1 MPITY
6 RIDKKAGTIY
16 VEATGE
22 ITVEDL
28 IENEKKIVSDTDL
41 SKGFNTYA
49 DFSKARPALSVNI
62 DKIKMSKE
70 FVKSIQ
76 DLRGKCKW
84 AIFAPNKYSYL
95 YSFMYAILSRNLII
109 ETKVFRDDVKAK
121 EWLKI
126 KR

>member
-1 MPITY
+1 MSVTY
-6 RIDKKAGTIY
+6 RIDKDEGTVY

-28 IENEKKIVSDTDL
+28 IETEKKIVHDKDL

-49 DFSKARPALSVNI
+49 DFSNARPSLNVNI

-70 FVKSIQ
+70 FVESVQ

-84 AIFAPNKYSYL
+84 AIFAPEKYSYL
-95 YSFMYAILSRNLII
+95 YSLMYATLSRDLII
-109 ETKVFRDDVKAK
+109 ETRVFRDDVKAK

-126 KR
+126 

>member
-1 MPITY
+1 MSVTY
-6 RIDKKAGTIY
+6 RIDKEEGTVY

-28 IENEKKIVSDTDL
+28 IETEKKIVHDKDL

-49 DFSKARPALSVNI
+49 DFSNARPSLNVNI
-62 DKIKMSKE
+62 DKIKISKE
-70 FVKSIQ
+70 FVESVQ

-84 AIFAPNKYSYL
+84 AIFAPEKYSYL
-95 YSFMYAILSRNLII
+95 YSLMYATLSRDLII
-109 ETKVFRDDVKAK
+109 ETRVFRDDVKAK

-126 KR
+126 

>member
-16 VEATGE
+16 VEAIGE

-28 IENEKKIVSDTDL
+28 IENEKKIVRDTDL

-49 DFSKARPALSVNI
+49 DFSNASPALTVNI

-70 FVKSIQ
+70 FVESIQ
-76 DLRGKCKW
+76 NLRGKCKW
-84 AIFAPNKYSYL
+84 AIFAPEKYSYI
-95 YSFMYAILSRNLII
+95 YSLMYETLSRDLII
-109 ETKVFRDDVKAK
+109 ETKVFRDDEKAK

-126 KR
+126 KI

>member
-1 MPITY
+1 MPVTY
-6 RIDKKAGTIY
+6 RIDKMAGTIY
-16 VEATGE
+16 VEAIGE

-49 DFSKARPALSVNI
+49 DFSKASPALSVNI
-62 DKIKMSKE
+62 DKIKMSRE

-84 AIFAPNKYSYL
+84 AIFAPKKYSYL
-95 YSFMYAILSRNLII
+95 YSFMYTILSKDLII
-109 ETKVFRDDVKAK
+109 ETKVFRDDDKAR
-121 EWLKI
+121 EWMKI
-126 KR
+126 RK